1 MPTNTA
7 DETTSTVFNVPPPSA
22 EETQLLLQEI
32 QLAQARIDQLITSG
46 QFMAGIFA
54 NLPSEL
60 EQIKAN
66 PDAARAIQEGNY
78 SLAIS
83 SLPQVQDLL
92 QREAANIANGGKVDP
107 QTAAYIDE
115 VYQGQLASGQSDIN
129 ENTRQILEQ
138 LREELAPS
146 LGLRPEDTPIQDR
159 GARVAAESARQQGQL
174 TRDIASKSA
183 EAKLNFPLAQGQ
195 LSSERTRN
203 FADISKAATDF
214 QGQLQQQAFLNR
226 QLLTESAGNLGV
238 NFVNATGSSPG
249 TVATNLGANRASLA
263 PRTVTASSS
272 SFDLGQT
279 LAGLGGFLDPILDYF
294 NPVPD

>member
-1 MPTNTA
+1 MPINTA
-7 DETTSTVFNVPPPSA
+7 DESSSTVFNVPPPSA

-32 QLAQARIDQLITSG
+32 QLAQARIDQLIMSG

-66 PDAARAIQEGNY
+66 PDAAKAIQEGNFK
-78 SLAIS
+78 LAIS
-83 SLPQVQDLL
+83 SLPQVQELL
-92 QREAANIANGGKVDP
+92 NKEAASIANGGKVDP

-115 VYQGQLASGQSDIN
+115 VYQGQLATGKSDIN

-146 LGLRPEDTPIQDR
+146 LGLRPGDTPIQDR
-159 GARVAAESARQQGQL
+159 GGRVAAESVRQQGQL
-174 TRDIASKSA
+174 TRDIASRTA
-183 EAKLNFPLAQGQ
+183 EAKLNFPLTQGQ
-195 LSSERTRN
+195 ASSERTKN
-203 FADISKAATDF
+203 FADISSGAVDF
-214 QGQLQQQAFLNR
+214 QKQLQQQAFINR
-226 QLLTESAGNLGV
+226 QLLTESAGNLGI

-263 PRTVTASSS
+263 PKTVTSSSS
-272 SFDLGQT
+272 SFDLGKT
-279 LAGLGGFLDPILDYF
+279 LAGLGGFIDPILNYLDK
-294 NPVPD
+294 